1 MTDWQRVE
9 LSGPTSVG
17 EVGALPDFLVGLT
30 LDTLTDLSLFASAYP
45 DLDGV
50 GYWPV
55 VDLPLPTPGLGQTIG
70 QTPGMSIDAELKHIG
85 RSYEVEFLPL
95 AERKAVLKEAI
106 TEEFRRRRNGGTTA
120 SIGGFDVEV
129 STTHEAAVELDR
141 AIAKITRTN
150 PAGTIPVVTRGKARV
165 TLTAAIAT
173 DMLRAIEDHVAACQ
187 ENENSLYGEVDDAE
201 TQAALTA
208 IDIMAGWP

>member
-1 MTDWQRVE
+1 MSDWQKVA
-9 LSGPTSVG
+9 LSGASPIG
-17 EVGALPDFLVGLT
+17 EPGPLPPHLVGLDRPT
-30 LDTLTDLSLFASAYP
+30 LADLTNLAVSDP
-45 DLDGV
+45 DLDGF

-55 VDLPLPTPGLGQTIG
+55 VDAPLPTPGIGQTIG
-70 QTPGMSIDAELKHIG
+70 QTPQLSIDAELKHVG
-85 RSYEVEFLPL
+85 RSYELEFLPV
-95 AERKAVLKEAI
+95 AERKAVLKEAL
-106 TEEFRRRRNGGTTA
+106 TEEFHRRRNGGTTA

-150 PAGTIPVVTRGKARV
+150 PAGNIPVVTRGKARV

-187 ENENSLYGEVDDAE
+187 ENENSLCGVVDQSE
-201 TQAALTA
+201 T
-208 IDIMAGWP
+208 